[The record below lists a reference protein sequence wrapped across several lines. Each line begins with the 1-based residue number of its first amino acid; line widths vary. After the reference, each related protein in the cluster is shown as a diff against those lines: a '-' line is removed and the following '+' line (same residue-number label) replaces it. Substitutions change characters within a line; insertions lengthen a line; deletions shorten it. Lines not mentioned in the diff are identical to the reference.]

1 MRRLNELFKIICAV
15 IMGVLLAVKL
25 KGMGSPLWVYLS
37 ISLSVFV
44 LAYIVNRLSFVMDFL
59 DEVMNGIGLES
70 GYFEI
75 LIKIVGISYLCEFTS
90 NICRESGFLAVA
102 GQIEIGGKLTMLVM
116 SMPILLAIVE
126 TVTSVL

>member
-1 MRRLNELFKIICAV
+1 MSFFKIICGV
-15 IMGVLLAVKL
+15 VMGVLLAIKL
-25 KGMGSPLWVYLS
+25 KSMGSPFWVYLS
-37 ISLSVFV
+37 MALSVFV
-44 LAYIVNRLSFVMDFL
+44 LFYILNRLSFVMDFL
-59 DEVMNGIGLES
+59 DGVMGNIGLES

-102 GQIEIGGKLTMLVM
+102 SQIEIGGKLTMMVM

-126 TVTSVL
+126 TITSVL